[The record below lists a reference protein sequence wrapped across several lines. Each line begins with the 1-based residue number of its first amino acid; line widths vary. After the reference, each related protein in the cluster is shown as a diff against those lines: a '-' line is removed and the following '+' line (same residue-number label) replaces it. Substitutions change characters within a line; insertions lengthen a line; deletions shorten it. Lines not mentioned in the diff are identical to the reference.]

1 MTALD
6 CPNSY
11 WSWASVRRLVFSGMG
26 HRVRADLVAR
36 RQQAVVV
43 GLRVGPVGAGPV
55 GAVADVDVVGAD
67 EVVGRLPLVEDR
79 QQLVVDAGA
88 AVLGTD
94 QVELHRLVE
103 VVAGGEEGRLPA
115 HLQLQGRLPGVA
127 RGPVQRVRQ
136 HVVVGEQA
144 FGGEV
149 HVPAADLGGEDG
161 VVGLAADDLVG
172 EDGGA
177 RDDGGEPLGADRGVV
192 ADRLPRGVAFHDG
205 VGDIMRGDVD
215 GGRGGSRPAFQLD
228 AEQRLHAGIGVARQR
243 RAVLVVGHEVAG
255 GDQADAVVLGGGGEG
270 VLDGGELGGR
280 HIGEGGEDQGVVVG
294 ELGEVGEVVLGQD
307 VEGHAGHRGLV
318 LRRHEELRVGRLV
331 EELGGAGLGID
342 DPDLEAGIGARRQRA
357 GVDHLVGGQG
367 VVLGEEDAVVDVG
380 VDVGD
385 RRGGREA
392 EGAQRE
398 PELDRLQVRRERVIG
413 DGGGESLRGG
423 LGVEG
428 RGAGV
433 EVRRRRA
440 GAAGDEG
447 DVEVGAGVQPVEDR
461 VAGRGVV
468 VGVQPQGGVEADVDR
483 ALESED
489 ESVAVD
495 RAVDI
500 IAGRAVAG
508 GVEAGRQLPLARVKH
523 AVDDVCH
530 ATAPSMIS
538 FGRSSNRRRRNSRL
552 KGPLTHENFNDL
564 EMTGTAALRRRP
576 QPTAGSAEVLVPT

>member
-1 MTALD
+1 
-6 CPNSY
+6 
-11 WSWASVRRLVFSGMG
+11 
-26 HRVRADLVAR
+26 
-36 RQQAVVV
+36 
-43 GLRVGPVGAGPV
+43 
-55 GAVADVDVVGAD
+55 
-67 EVVGRLPLVEDR
+67 
-79 QQLVVDAGA
+79 
-88 AVLGTD
+88 
-94 QVELHRLVE
+94 
-103 VVAGGEEGRLPA
+103 
-115 HLQLQGRLPGVA
+115 
-127 RGPVQRVRQ
+127 
-136 HVVVGEQA
+136 
-144 FGGEV
+144 
-149 HVPAADLGGEDG
+149 
-161 VVGLAADDLVG
+161 
-172 EDGGA
+172 
-177 RDDGGEPLGADRGVV
+177 
-192 ADRLPRGVAFHDG
+192 
-205 VGDIMRGDVD
+205 MRGDVD
-215 GGRGGSRPAFQLD
+215 GGRAGSRPAFQLD
-228 AEQRLHAGIGVARQR
+228 AEQRLHAGVGVARQR

-280 HIGEGGEDQGVVVG
+280 HVGEGGEDQGVVVG

-331 EELGGAGLGID
+331 EELGGAGLGVD
-342 DPDLEAGIGARRQRA
+342 DPDLEAGVGARRQRA

-367 VVLGEEDAVVDVG
+367 VVPGEEDAVVDVG

-392 EGAQRE
+392 EGAERD
-398 PELDRLQVRRERVIG
+398 PELDRLQVRREREIG
-413 DGGGESLRGG
+413 DGGGEGLRGG

-433 EVRRRRA
+433 EVRRRGA

-483 ALESED
+483 ALEGED
-489 ESVAVD
+489 EGVAVD

-508 GVEAGRQLPLARVKH
+508 GVEAGRQLPLAGVKH

-530 ATAPSMIS
+530 ATGSPRHCS
-538 FGRSSNRRRRNSRL
+538 
-552 KGPLTHENFNDL
+552 
-564 EMTGTAALRRRP
+564 EMGI
-576 QPTAGSAEVLVPT
+576 TAGALDRRETLLKRYVTPDGPPWAPPRSGRHRSCSQRKPVGDGRPVRSVHRGDPRWGWLVETGNPNLGSPR